1 MYHSFIIMVIVVKY
15 FASISDAVG
24 KTSEKIV
31 LQHEMTVGEVWTDV
45 SKNIKYARYYLSSKA
60 QMLPAV
66 FSLPSSVRQEYIA
79 CRSRLLVT

>member
-1 MYHSFIIMVIVVKY
+1 MVIVVKY

-45 SKNIKYARYYLSSKA
+45 SKNIKYVGKV
-60 QMLPAV
+60 MTAV
-66 FSLPSSVRQEYIA
+66 NHEYVDENH
-79 CRSRLLVT
+79 LLRNEDEVAFFPPVTGG